1 MDKIEKKRGGLNMKN
16 MKKLIVL
23 IAVSCFVGFTGNGC
37 SSLMSML
44 GGPESPRPK
53 EYQVSATS
61 SMVGDSVGVVVGAQT
76 NKQDN
81 IRALA
86 AMAVMGI
93 GSSTT
98 DEQAAA
104 ISSISAN
111 AFSAI
116 QNADGTAGII
126 GKIMSKSVDDISRMP
141 MGEYALYAAAQGVVA
156 SRNQE
161 AAYEGIKLGW
171 KWTSGRIAEA
181 AGAATGGTGL
191 LAFALS
197 MFKKAGNRKKL
208 LVKSGSAIKEFAAEA
223 PDAGKVLKKKLA
235 SAHSEVPV
243 NASKEFGLS

>member
-1 MDKIEKKRGGLNMKN
+1 MK
-16 MKKLIVL
+16 KKLIVVL
-23 IAVSCFVGFTGNGC
+23 CFIGFTGMGC
-37 SSLMSML
+37 RSLMSVM

-53 EYQVSATS
+53 EYQVSAAGD
-61 SMVGDSVGVVVGAQT
+61 MVNKNVPVVVRAQT

-81 IRALA
+81 IKCLA
-86 AMAVMGI
+86 EKAVQAI
-93 GSSTT
+93 GSATT
-98 DEQAAA
+98 REQAEA

-126 GKIMSKSVDDISRMP
+126 GKIMSKSIDDVSRMSV
-141 MGEYALYAAAQGVVA
+141 GEYALYAATQGIVA
-156 SRNQE
+156 SRNQQ

-171 KWTSGRIAEA
+171 QWTSGKIAEV

-191 LAFALS
+191 IAFALS
-197 MFKKAGNRKKL
+197 MFKKAGNRKLL
-208 LVKSGSAIKEFAAEA
+208 LVKSGNAIKEFVAEA

-243 NASKEFGLS
+243 NANKEFGLS